1 MDIQVE
7 MLVGPDR
14 YLSRSP
20 QQGDDTEF
28 MILNY
33 HTMKW
38 VRRGKTQKSENWI
51 TTLFGG

>member
-1 MDIQVE
+1 MHQNGVRFMFLSLRCPLDIQVE

-28 MILNY
+28 IILNY
-33 HTMKW
+33 DTMK
-38 VRRGKTQKSENWI
+38 
-51 TTLFGG
+51 